1 MNKIDLIGVANKDAF
16 SDALRTTKQGDTI
29 NYHIGQY
36 AGGLFKNDALT
47 AAEARLVNL
56 VQKKL
61 GTGLFQYIAQRTK
74 KKFKK

>member
-1 MNKIDLIGVANKDAF
+1 MNKVDLMGVKDKNAF
-16 SDALRTTKQGDTI
+16 SDALKTTQRGDLI
-29 NYHIGQY
+29 NYHVGQY

-56 VQKKL
+56 AQKKL

>member
-36 AGGLFKNDALT
+36 AGGLFKKDALT

-61 GTGLFQYIAQRTK
+61 GAGLFQYVAQRTK
-74 KKFKK
+74 KRFKT